1 MYPGAAGS
9 GGVSEVLCSD
19 HPNLLKR
26 VNTTAAQ
33 AYSVQ
38 SGPPQHLFNFPSDA
52 TRERY
57 RQFQSW
63 YPQRVE
69 QIQRI
74 AAGNLTPSEASTT
87 RQVEIEVK
95 PNSARATLDGQ
106 AVSSGK
112 SKIPLGLGPH
122 LLAASAG
129 DKQQEYRF
137 VVLDEGPDKFK
148 LENQVTRCCAF
159 APESLPIIMRA
170 RL

>member
-1 MYPGAAGS
+1 MYPGAVGS
-9 GGVSEVLCSD
+9 GGVSEMLCSD
-19 HPNLLKR
+19 HPNLLNR
-26 VNTTAAQ
+26 VKTTAAQ
-33 AYSVQ
+33 ANSVQ
-38 SGPPQHLFNFPSDA
+38 SGPPQHLFEFPYDA

-95 PNSARATLDGQ
+95 PNSAKATLDGQ
-106 AVSSGK
+106 AISSGK
-112 SKIPLGLGPH
+112 SKLHLGLGPH
-122 LLAASAG
+122 LLAASAR

-137 VVLDEGPDKFK
+137 VVLDEGPDKFN
-148 LENQVTRCCAF
+148 LE
-159 APESLPIIMRA
+159 IK
-170 RL
+170 